1 MQYPDPRR
9 LVISEKVPNRFE
21 EVHIKMI
28 LGDLEIYK

>member
-21 EVHIKMI
+21 EVHIKMMFI
-28 LGDLEIYK
+28 LK